1 MAPSQQKRACP
12 EPPVLHLRRRNNRQ
26 VHQLIAQASKLFLTL
41 RKRDALKAFELKAL
55 YKILFKYLGLLSI
68 TIL

>member
-1 MAPSQQKRACP
+1 MTLHQKHAYHGPLARHRRLYGNRRLYRLMAQAGRLLL
-12 EPPVLHLRRRNNRQ
+12 VLHQ
-26 VHQLIAQASKLFLTL
+26 KDV
-41 RKRDALKAFELKAL
+41 LKTFEVKAL